1 MSHIVGNRLL
11 VNLNFTKW
19 SPKIATIRS
28 FTSSADATRRKDAKF
43 YAVCFRTLEL
53 DPDSSQ
59 DLVRRQYIRL
69 VKKYHPDSA
78 KSESERDHNLTDF
91 HKVDEV
97 SKYLTRLV

>member
-1 MSHIVGNRLL
+1 MSHIACHRLL
-11 VNLNFTKW
+11 INPYFIKW
-19 SPKIATIRS
+19 SPKSVTIRN
-28 FTSSADATRRKDAKF
+28 FTSSADPTRKKDARF

-78 KSESERDHNLTDF
+78 KSESERDLNLTEF
-91 HKVDEV
+91 HKVDKV
-97 SKYLTRLV
+97 CFALT